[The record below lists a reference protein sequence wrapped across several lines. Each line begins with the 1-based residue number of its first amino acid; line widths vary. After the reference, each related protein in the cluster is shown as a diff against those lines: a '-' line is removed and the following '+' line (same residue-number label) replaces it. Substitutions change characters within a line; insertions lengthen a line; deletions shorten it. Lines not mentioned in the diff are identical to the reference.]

1 MGQVTEN
8 MLYSE
13 QPAMQ
18 QNQPEFPHAPQGW
31 SKEEAAAGAGELL
44 GVPLTDDHW
53 EVVKAL
59 QLYFA
64 THEFPNRRELTD
76 ALEEKFYHKG
86 GRRYLYLLFPNGPV
100 SQGCQLAGLEM
111 PAGSIDKSFGS
122 SV

>member
-1 MGQVTEN
+1 MGYIPEN
-8 MLYSE
+8 AFYSRTTA
-13 QPAMQ
+13 QTTRD
-18 QNQPEFPHAPQGW
+18 PEFPNAPVGW
-31 SKEEAAAGAGELL
+31 NREEAAQMAGELL

-53 EVVKAL
+53 EVVRAL
-59 QLYFA
+59 HSYFA

-76 ALEEKFYHKG
+76 ALDEKFHHKG
-86 GRRYLYLLFPNGPV
+86 GRRYLYRLFPNGPV